1 MSIVSGRTST
11 GATMGTADIVDE
23 NMRRNSYKVL
33 RQTQLCVYNMT
44 ERRYVMDITL
54 KWRGSDG
61 TNILDT
67 GWFLLPLDKKDG
79 IPYLTDMVSIQYA
92 IRQTNS
98 GVSIRFANRLTSYR
112 LSEDFKG
119 SLEEAR
125 NLCEEH
131 LQTIME
137 ELCWQI
143 KQALLNRRSDE

>member
-1 MSIVSGRTST
+1 
-11 GATMGTADIVDE
+11 
-23 NMRRNSYKVL
+23 
-33 RQTQLCVYNMT
+33 
-44 ERRYVMDITL
+44 MDITL

-61 TNILDT
+61 TNILDE
-67 GWFLLPLDKKDG
+67 GGFLLPLDKKDG
-79 IPYLTDMVSIQYA
+79 IPYLTDMISIQYT
-92 IRQTNS
+92 IGQTDS
-98 GVSIRFANRLTSYR
+98 GVSIRFANRLTSYQ
-112 LSEDFKG
+112 LSEDFQG